1 MAVILEDKPAAARE
15 APVLLVTGGGRG
27 IGAATARLAAQ
38 RGYRVA
44 FSYRRDEV
52 SAQRVLEDIHRD
64 GGEAIAIQ
72 ADMADEQQI
81 VALFEQVMNT
91 YGQLNVLINN
101 AGIVDTAM
109 PLRDMSAARLQHMMQ
124 INVVG
129 VMLCCREAVKRMS
142 TRSNGHGG
150 AIVNVGSAAAHR
162 GSPNEYV
169 DYAASKGAI
178 DSLTEGLAKEL
189 ATDGIRVN
197 TVRPGVIDTQI
208 HIEGGRPDKAHQ
220 AKSRIPLG
228 RAGQPEEIA
237 RALLWLAS
245 SEASFTTGAILD
257 VDGGV

>member
-1 MAVILEDKPAAARE
+1 MAVVLDNEPAAPRDT
-15 APVLLVTGGGRG
+15 PVLLVTGGGRG

-38 RGYRVA
+38 RGYRVV
-44 FSYRRDEV
+44 FSYRQDEV
-52 SAQRVLEDIHRD
+52 SAQRVLEDIQRD
-64 GGEAIAIQ
+64 GGDAIAVR

-81 VALFEQVMNT
+81 IALFDAAMLQ
-91 YGQLNVLINN
+91 YGRLDVLINN

-109 PLRDMSAARLQHMMQ
+109 PLREMSAQRIQRMMT

-142 TRSNGHGG
+142 TRSGGHGG

-178 DSLTEGLAKEL
+178 DSLTEGLSKEL
-189 ATDGIRVN
+189 AADGIRVN
-197 TVRPGVIDTQI
+197 TVRPGVIDTLI
-208 HIEGGRPDKAHQ
+208 HVEGGRPDKARQ
-220 AKSRIPLG
+220 AEGRIPMG

-237 RALLWLAS
+237 NALLWLAS

>member
-1 MAVILEDKPAAARE
+1 MAVILDNEPAPPRE
-15 APVLLVTGGGRG
+15 PPVLLVTGGGRG

-44 FSYRRDEV
+44 FSYRQDEV
-52 SAQRVLEDIHRD
+52 SAQRVLEDIQRD
-64 GGEAIAIQ
+64 GGEAIAVQ
-72 ADMADEQQI
+72 ADMADERQV
-81 VALFEQVMNT
+81 VALFNEVMNT
-91 YGQLNVLINN
+91 YGRLDVLINN
-101 AGIVDTAM
+101 AGIVAPAM
-109 PLRDMSAARLQHMMQ
+109 PLCDMSAERIQHMMN

-129 VMLCCREAVKRMS
+129 VMLCCREAIKRMS
-142 TRSNGHGG
+142 TRSGGHGG

-178 DSLTEGLAKEL
+178 DSLTEGLSKEL

-197 TVRPGVIDTQI
+197 TVRPGVIDTLI
-208 HIEGGRPDKAHQ
+208 HIEGGRPDKALQ
-220 AKSRIPLG
+220 AEGRIPMG

-245 SEASFTTGAILD
+245 NEASFTTGAILD

>member
-1 MAVILEDKPAAARE
+1 MGVLLNSNTDKPQIK
-15 APVLLVTGGGRG
+15 PVLLVTGGGRG

-52 SAQRVLEDIHRD
+52 SAQRVLEDIQHD
-64 GGEAIAIQ
+64 GGEAIALQ
-72 ADMADEQQI
+72 ADMAEEQQI
-81 VALFEQVMNT
+81 IALFDEVMAT
-91 YGQLNVLINN
+91 YGRLDVLINN

-109 PLRDMSAARLQHMMQ
+109 PLKEMSMSRMQRMMQ

-129 VMLCCREAVKRMS
+129 VMLCCREAIKRMS
-142 TRSNGHGG
+142 TRNGGFGG

-189 ATDGIRVN
+189 AADGIRVN

-208 HIEGGRPDKAHQ
+208 HIEGGRPDKARQ
-220 AKSRIPLG
+220 AEGRIPMG
-228 RAGQPEEIA
+228 RAGRPEEIA
-237 RALLWLAS
+237 HALLWLAS
-245 SEASFTTGAILD
+245 GEASFTTGAILD

>member
-1 MAVILEDKPAAARE
+1 MTAIPDHDTPQGHDS
-15 APVLLVTGGGRG
+15 PVLLVTGGGRG
-27 IGAATARLAAQ
+27 IGAATALLAAR

-52 SAQRVLEDIHRD
+52 SAQRVLEEIQRQHGD
-64 GGEAIAIQ
+64 AIAIR
-72 ADMADEQQI
+72 ADLAAPDQI
-81 VALFEQVMNT
+81 VAMFNEVMNT
-91 YGQLNVLINN
+91 FGRLDVLINN

-109 PLRDMSAARLQHMMQ
+109 PLREMSAERIQHMMQ

-129 VMLCCREAVKRMS
+129 VMLCCREAIKHMS
-142 TRSNGHGG
+142 IRTGGRGG

-178 DSLTEGLAKEL
+178 DSMTEGLSKEL
-189 ATDGIRVN
+189 AADGIRIN

-208 HIEGGRPDKAHQ
+208 HIDGGRPDKARQ
-220 AKSRIPLG
+220 AEGRIPMG
-228 RAGQPEEIA
+228 RPGQPLEIA

-245 SEASFTTGAILD
+245 DEASFTTGATLD

>member
-1 MAVILEDKPAAARE
+1 MAVILDNETATPQD

-38 RGYRVA
+38 RGYRVV

-52 SAQRVLEDIHRD
+52 SAQRVLEDIQRS
-64 GGEAIAIQ
+64 GGDAIAVK
-72 ADMADEQQI
+72 ADMADEHQV
-81 VALFEQVMNT
+81 VALFNEAIET
-91 YGQLNVLINN
+91 YGRLDVLINN

-109 PLRDMSAARLQHMMQ
+109 PLREMSVERLQRMMN
-124 INVVG
+124 INVIG
-129 VMLCCREAVKRMS
+129 VMLCCREAIKHMS
-142 TRSNGHGG
+142 TRSGGHGG

-178 DSLTEGLAKEL
+178 DSLTEGLSKEL
-189 ATDGIRVN
+189 AADSIRVN
-197 TVRPGVIDTQI
+197 TVRPGVIDTLI
-208 HIEGGRPDKAHQ
+208 HIEGGRPDKARQ
-220 AKSRIPLG
+220 AEGRIPMG

>member
-1 MAVILEDKPAAARE
+1 MAAILDNEPTAPCDT
-15 APVLLVTGGGRG
+15 PVLLVTGGGRG
-27 IGAATARLAAQ
+27 IGAATAKLAAK

-44 FSYRRDEV
+44 FSYRQDEV
-52 SAQRVLEDIHRD
+52 SAQRVLEDIQHS
-64 GGEAIAIQ
+64 GGEAFAVR
-72 ADMADEQQI
+72 ADMANEQHIIQLFDE
-81 VALFEQVMNT
+81 VMSR
-91 YGQLNVLINN
+91 YGRLDVLINN
-101 AGIVDTAM
+101 AGIVDVAM
-109 PLRDMSAARLQHMMQ
+109 PLREMSAERLHRMMN

-142 TRSNGHGG
+142 TRSGGHGG

-178 DSLTEGLAKEL
+178 DSLTEGLSKEL
-189 ATDGIRVN
+189 AADGIRVN
-197 TVRPGVIDTQI
+197 TVRPGVIDTLI
-208 HIEGGRPDKAHQ
+208 HIEGGRPDKARQ
-220 AKSRIPLG
+220 AEDRIPMG

-245 SEASFTTGAILD
+245 SEASFTTGALLD

>member
-1 MAVILEDKPAAARE
+1 MAVILDNETATPQD

-38 RGYRVA
+38 RGYRVV

-52 SAQRVLEDIHRD
+52 SAQRVLEDIQRS
-64 GGEAIAIQ
+64 GGDAIAVK
-72 ADMADEQQI
+72 ADMADEHQV
-81 VALFEQVMNT
+81 VALFNEAIET
-91 YGQLNVLINN
+91 YGRLDVLINN

-109 PLRDMSAARLQHMMQ
+109 PLREMSVERLQRMMN
-124 INVVG
+124 INVIG
-129 VMLCCREAVKRMS
+129 VMLCCREAIKHMS
-142 TRSNGHGG
+142 TRSGGHGG

-178 DSLTEGLAKEL
+178 DSLTEGLSKEL
-189 ATDGIRVN
+189 AADGIRVN
-197 TVRPGVIDTQI
+197 TVRPGVIDTLI
-208 HIEGGRPDKAHQ
+208 HIEGGRPDKARQ
-220 AKSRIPLG
+220 AEGRIPMG

>member
-1 MAVILEDKPAAARE
+1 MGVLLDRDTITPQIK
-15 APVLLVTGGGRG
+15 PVLLVTGGGRG

-44 FSYRRDEV
+44 FSYRQDEV
-52 SAQRVLEDIHRD
+52 SAQRVLEDIQRD
-64 GGEAIAIQ
+64 GGEAIALH
-72 ADMADEQQI
+72 ADIADEQQI
-81 VALFEQVMNT
+81 VALFNEVMVT
-91 YGQLNVLINN
+91 YGRLDVLINN
-101 AGIVDTAM
+101 AGIVDAAM
-109 PLRDMSAARLQHMMQ
+109 PLKDMTASRIQRMMQ
-124 INVVG
+124 INIVG
-129 VMLCCREAVKRMS
+129 VMLCCREAIKRMS
-142 TRSNGHGG
+142 TRSGGFGG

-189 ATDGIRVN
+189 AADGIRVN

-208 HIEGGRPDKAHQ
+208 HIEGGRPDKARE
-220 AKSRIPLG
+220 AEGRIPMG

-237 RALLWLAS
+237 HALLWLAS
-245 SEASFTTGAILD
+245 AEASFTTGAILD

>member
-1 MAVILEDKPAAARE
+1 MAVILDNETATPQDT
-15 APVLLVTGGGRG
+15 PVLLVTGGGRG
-27 IGAATARLAAQ
+27 IGAATAKLAAQ
-38 RGYRVA
+38 RGYRVV

-52 SAQRVLEDIHRD
+52 SAQRVLEDIQHS
-64 GGEAIAIQ
+64 GGDAIAVK
-72 ADMADEQQI
+72 ADMADERQI
-81 VALFEQVMNT
+81 VALFNEAMKA
-91 YGQLNVLINN
+91 YGRLDVLINN

-109 PLRDMSAARLQHMMQ
+109 PLREMSAERLQRMMS

-129 VMLCCREAVKRMS
+129 VMLCCREAIKRMS
-142 TRSNGHGG
+142 TRSGGRGG

-178 DSLTEGLAKEL
+178 DSLTEGLSKEL

-197 TVRPGVIDTQI
+197 TVRPGVIDTLI
-208 HIEGGRPDKAHQ
+208 HIEGGRPDKARQ
-220 AKSRIPLG
+220 AEGRIPMG

>member
-1 MAVILEDKPAAARE
+1 MAVILDNEPAVPRDT
-15 APVLLVTGGGRG
+15 PVLLVTGGGRG

-44 FSYRRDEV
+44 FSYRQNEV
-52 SAQRVLEDIHRD
+52 SAQRVLEAIQHD
-64 GGEAIAIQ
+64 GGEAIAVH

-81 VALFEQVMNT
+81 VALFDQVMNT
-91 YGQLNVLINN
+91 YGRLDVVINN
-101 AGIVDTAM
+101 AGIVDMAM
-109 PLRDMSAARLQHMMQ
+109 PLRDMSAARLQRMMQ

-142 TRSNGHGG
+142 TRSGGHGG

-178 DSLTEGLAKEL
+178 DSLTEGLSKEL
-189 ATDGIRVN
+189 AADGIRVN

-208 HIEGGRPDKAHQ
+208 HIEGGRPDKATQ

-245 SEASFTTGAILD
+245 EEASFTTGAILD